1 MMNISWALFKAN
13 IRVNRFLW
21 LLIVAVYSFYS
32 MILVSMFNPDSV
44 DKLKDML
51 DMLPA
56 ELMNAMGMNFGSTLL
71 TFLSGTLYSILLYLF
86 PMILSII
93 INHRLIAVHVDK
105 GSMSYLLSTSNSR
118 IRIAATQAIFSLISI
133 TAVFF
138 WITILTLITSS
149 VMFPGLMDTKHFIL
163 LNLYALLMYYTVNGI
178 CFLASC
184 LANESKYSL
193 GLGAGLPI
201 TFVLLQMLGDTGE
214 KLNWVGKLSLF
225 SLFDPERLFAGD
237 SFAYVGMGIFVG
249 LAAVLYAV
257 GILLFNKRDLPI

>member
-1 MMNISWALFKAN
+1 MNISWALFKAN

-32 MILVSMFNPDSV
+32 VILVSMFNPDSV
-44 DKLKDML
+44 DTLKEML

-93 INHRLIAVHVDK
+93 INHRLLAAHVDK

-118 IRIAATQAIFSLISI
+118 IRIAVTQAIFSLVSI
-133 TAVFF
+133 TAVFL

-149 VMFPGLMDTKHFIL
+149 AMFPGLLDTKHFIL
-163 LNLYALLMYYTVNGI
+163 LNLYALLMYYTINGI
-178 CFLASC
+178 CFLASSM
-184 LANESKYSL
+184 ANEAKYSL

-201 TFVLLQMLGDTGE
+201 TFVLLQMLGDSGE
-214 KLNWVGKLSLF
+214 KLNWIGKLSLF
-225 SLFDPERLFAGD
+225 ALFKPDLLFAGD
-237 SFAYVGMGIFVG
+237 SFAYVAMMIFIG
-249 LAAVLYAV
+249 LTVVLYAI
-257 GILLFNKRDLPI
+257 GIIFFNKKDLPI